1 MKTLSHHIN
10 TLKEQPHHV
19 RKQVAMGGALG
30 FAVLIGLIW
39 LGANLATNSFMIQG
53 ASFAD
58 ATTKASTLV
67 SVPAGNDNLA
77 GAAAAG
83 DQSNQAAH
91 IQIVDTNPAS
101 TSSAPARTVI
111 PF

>member
-10 TLKEQPHHV
+10 TLKGQPHHI

-53 ASFAD
+53 SSFAD
-58 ATTKASTLV
+58 ASTKHDTLV
-67 SVPAGNDNLA
+67 KVPAGSDSLA

-91 IQIVDTNPAS
+91 IEIVDTKPAP
-101 TSSAPARTVI
+101 SSATPQRTVI